1 MAKIFV
7 SVANYRDTETLNTVR
22 EMISTCSSQNELRV
36 VVLSQLAPEDVHI
49 FSPLSDMERV
59 EHVITPARDSMGVC
73 WARAKIQ
80 SYLADEDYYLQLD
93 SHMACWEQDWDRIL
107 IEDLCRAEKLW
118 PKALLTAYPAAY
130 DLDDIGERVAS
141 QREPT
146 RFNLDMKHGIPGA
159 TSGYA
164 PVVET
169 PEEEF
174 FVSANLLFSR
184 SQLARDVPYDPE
196 LFFMGEEITLAIRAY
211 TRGYRMFSP
220 TRYVVAHRYAR
231 GRDGRAVFWQ
241 ETEDHT
247 RQVRWWQRDL
257 TSKIK
262 CAHVCRGEWFGTYG
276 IADSALYEQ
285 FAFRVRR
292 RYAGLDIRKTVAH
305 TDLRVEVSTPR
316 IRPASL
322 DFSREPSSGWVLS
335 G

>member
-22 EMISTCSSQNELRV
+22 EMIATCSAENELRV
-36 VVLSQLAPEDVHI
+36 VVLSQLAPEDLPA
-49 FSPLSDMERV
+49 FSPLSDLRQV
-59 EHVITPARDSMGVC
+59 QHVITPARDSMGVC
-73 WARAKIQ
+73 WARAQIQ
-80 SYLADEDYYLQLD
+80 SYLADEDYYLQID
-93 SHMACWEQDWDRIL
+93 SHMACWEPGWDKIL
-107 IEDLCRAEKLW
+107 IEDLRRAEELW
-118 PKALLTAYPAAY
+118 PKVILTAYPSSYEIAA
-130 DLDDIGERVAS
+130 DGSRVVD

-146 RFNLDMKHGIPGA
+146 RFNLSMEHGVCTA

-184 SQLARDVPYDPE
+184 SQLARDVPYDSE
-196 LFFMGEEITLAIRAY
+196 LFFVGEEITLAIRAY
-211 TRGYRMFSP
+211 TRGYRIFSP
-220 TRYVVAHRYAR
+220 TRYVVAHRYSR
-231 GRDGRAVFWQ
+231 SEGERPVFWQ
-241 ETEDHT
+241 ETEDHS